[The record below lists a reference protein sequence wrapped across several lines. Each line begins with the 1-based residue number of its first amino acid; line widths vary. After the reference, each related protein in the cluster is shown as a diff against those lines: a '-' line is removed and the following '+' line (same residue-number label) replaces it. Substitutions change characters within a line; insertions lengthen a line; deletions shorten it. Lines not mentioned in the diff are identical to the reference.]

1 MIRRDVEFTEKGNQT
16 AFRDYKRDGTFCRVY
31 EFEIPQDEPR
41 EVTAKI
47 LKSLEALPELTAE
60 QYESFSPSRCRI
72 SSHTPRL
79 QYYNTTILSYS
90 LTFRTPPSP

>member
-1 MIRRDVEFTEKGNQT
+1 MIRRDVEFTVKGNQT
-16 AFRDYKRDGTFCRVY
+16 GFRDYKRDGTFCRVY
-31 EFEIPQDEPR
+31 EFEIPKDELR

-72 SSHTPRL
+72 SSHTPL
-79 QYYNTTILSYS
+79 LHYSNTVILAH
-90 LTFRTPPSP
+90 F